1 MRTIL
6 LLTLMV
12 SAAATGCVSKKD
24 YELLQK
30 DRDRLKADLAA
41 TSTRLGAEESARQ
54 RTQAELDKL
63 IAERD
68 RIQQALAT
76 MTDERTRLSMSVEE
90 MKKAMGELSARKAE
104 ADRRIAEFRGLVDR
118 FKKLI
123 DAGKLRVK
131 IVEGRMVVELAT
143 DILFPSGSALLS
155 KDGKAAIVEVAAVL
169 KDIPDRRFQVEGHT
183 DDVPIKGRALYATNW
198 ELAAA
203 RAINVVKALVEGQ
216 MPPERLSAASYSQFK
231 PAQANDTKEGKAA
244 NRRIEIVLVPDLS
257 SLPGFE
263 ELQKASG

>member
-183 DDVPIKGRALYATNW
+183 DDVPIKGHALYATNW

>member
-41 TSTRLGAEESARQ
+41 TSTRLGEEESARQ

-183 DDVPIKGRALYATNW
+183 DDVPIKGHALYATNW

-231 PAQANDTKEGKAA
+231 PAQANDSKEGKAA

>member
-1 MRTIL
+1 MRNL
-6 LLTLMV
+6 LFLSL
-12 SAAATGCVSKKD
+12 AAALGLGCVSKGD
-24 YELLQK
+24 YELLQA
-30 DRDRLKADLAA
+30 DRDRLKGELAS
-41 TSTRLGAEESARQ
+41 TSARLGEEQSARQ
-54 RTQAELDKL
+54 KTQAELDRL

-68 RIQQALAT
+68 RIQQALNT
-76 MTDERTRLSMSVEE
+76 MTDERSRLSMSVEE

-104 ADRRIAEFRGLVDR
+104 ADRRIAEFRALVDR
-118 FKKLI
+118 FKALI

-155 KDGKAAIVEVAAVL
+155 KDGKAAIVEVAGVL
-169 KDIPDRRFQVEGHT
+169 KDIADRRFQVEGHT
-183 DDVPIKGRALYATNW
+183 DDVPIKGHALYATNW

-203 RAINVVKALVEGQ
+203 RAINVVKALIEGQ

-231 PAQANDTKEGKAA
+231 PTQANDTKEGKAA

-263 ELQKASG
+263 ELQKAGR

>member
-1 MRTIL
+1 MRIL
-6 LLTLMV
+6 TLFVLLTTVTLG
-12 SAAATGCVSKKD
+12 GCVSQGD
-24 YELLQK
+24 YDLLQA
-30 DRDRLKADLAA
+30 DRDKLKADLAS
-41 TSTRLGAEESARQ
+41 TSTRLSAESSARQ

-68 RIQQALAT
+68 RIQQALTA
-76 MTDERTRLSMSVEE
+76 MTDERTKLSMSVEE
-90 MKKAMGELSARKAE
+90 MKKAMQELSARKAE
-104 ADRRIAEFRGLVDR
+104 ADRRIGEFRALVDR
-118 FKKLI
+118 FKTLI
-123 DAGKLRVK
+123 DAGKLGVK
-131 IVEGRMVVELAT
+131 IVEGRMVVVLAT

-155 KDGKAAIVEVAAVL
+155 KDGKGAIGEVAAVL
-169 KDIPDRRFQVEGHT
+169 KDIPDRRFQIEGHT
-183 DDVPIKGRALYATNW
+183 DDVPIKGHAFYATNW

-203 RAINVVKALVEGQ
+203 RAINVVKAMVDGQ

-263 ELQKASG
+263 ELQKAAR